1 MPAYRYESEDG
12 AWFEE
17 FAHMSAAPPIGS
29 VIVRDEVE
37 YRRVPGRIGASVR
50 RDTHFTS
57 KSLPRNWPYA
67 KRHNAQGQPQFGSK
81 AEVSEA
87 VERSQDTK
95 MDAVEH
101 DAL

>member
-1 MPAYRYESEDG
+1 MPVYRYESEAG

-17 FAHMSAAPPIGS
+17 FAHMSEAPAIGAL
-29 VIVRDEVE
+29 VVREGVE
-37 YRRVPGRIGASVR
+37 YRRIPSRIGAAVKA
-50 RDTHFTS
+50 DTHFTS

-81 AEVSEA
+81 AEVTEA
-87 VERSQDTK
+87 VARSQDTK